1 MIVVDTNVIAYF
13 LALSDQSLIA
23 ENVMK
28 TDPEWAAPLLW
39 RSEFRNVLLRY
50 LRNNDLSVKDAVEKM
65 DEAERII
72 GQNEYAVSSSRV
84 IELAFASGCT
94 AYDCEFV
101 ALAEQLHV
109 KLITSDKKLLLAFP
123 KSAISMA
130 QFTI

>member
-28 TDPEWAAPLLW
+28 TDPDWAAPLLW

-101 ALAEQLHV
+101 ALAEQLRV